1 MRSDESRAIKMRSST
16 GSISHARSAVRPP
29 TIAMQA
35 NARAIRCACRQ
46 MKSRTSRPTSA
57 DERASVCG
65 TDELSRIRLPP
76 PVLEV
81 GRDIGKAAGAGGDT
95 PDRSRHFPGDV
106 SSCYFCDP
114 EVLMAKVEKI
124 TVALSEDT
132 LSAVRDAVGSGDY
145 ANTSEVI
152 RDALRDWRMKR
163 RVAQMELD
171 EMRRLVRE
179 GSESGPG
186 IDADLVFARLRAK
199 YR

>member
-1 MRSDESRAIKMRSST
+1 
-16 GSISHARSAVRPP
+16 
-29 TIAMQA
+29 
-35 NARAIRCACRQ
+35 
-46 MKSRTSRPTSA
+46 
-57 DERASVCG
+57 
-65 TDELSRIRLPP
+65 
-76 PVLEV
+76 
-81 GRDIGKAAGAGGDT
+81 
-95 PDRSRHFPGDV
+95 
-106 SSCYFCDP
+106 
-114 EVLMAKVEKI
+114 MAKVEKI

-199 YR
+199 YAAMAEE